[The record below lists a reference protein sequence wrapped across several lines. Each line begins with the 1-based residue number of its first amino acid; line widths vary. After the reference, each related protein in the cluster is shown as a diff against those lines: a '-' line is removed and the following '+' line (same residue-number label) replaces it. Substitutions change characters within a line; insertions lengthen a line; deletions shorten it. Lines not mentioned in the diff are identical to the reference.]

1 MKFLGYPRPNGSAG
15 IRNYVLVIPGG
26 MFATKICDF
35 VAGTRTIVTADSG
48 GGRTGR
54 DRQTVARTLIG
65 LGKNPNVA
73 SVIVHSQSR
82 GAGYPELK
90 LSYIAEEIARSGK
103 WVEYIDNAQEGGTLR
118 ALEKGIQTA
127 RKMVLE
133 ASRIRRQPFDLSH
146 LAVGVKCGHS
156 DTTSG
161 IAGNPVIGNLFD
173 RIVQAGGTAFFGE
186 NTEIIGA
193 EHVLAKRGINQE
205 VASRIL
211 DVAAE
216 TEKIAKSTGE
226 DIRTINPVPSN
237 IAGGISTLEEKSLG
251 AIHKSGSA
259 PIQGVLQYGE
269 QPPSK
274 GLYFVDNWMSST
286 SIFAGYAAAGAQL
299 VIFQLGGGGL
309 SGEDLLYTS
318 TAVVSPLMWTT
329 ANPKTLAMAP
339 TSLDF
344 YSGTVIEGK
353 ETIEEAGEKL
363 LQTVLE
369 IAAGTLTKVETI
381 KYISPT
387 QIYLRDPCF

>member
-1 MKFLGYPRPNGSAG
+1 MKFLGYPRPDGSAG

-26 MFATKICDF
+26 MLATKICDS
-35 VAGTRTIVTADSG
+35 VVGTRTIVTADSG
-48 GGRTGR
+48 GGRTGQ

-65 LGKNPNVA
+65 LGTNPNVA

-237 IAGGISTLEEKSLG
+237 IAGGLSTLEEKSLG

-269 QPPSK
+269 QPPGK

-369 IAAGTLTKVETI
+369 IAAGTMTKVETI

-387 QIYLRDPCF
+387 QIYLKDPCF